1 MAAVSAI
8 ANLVNWVDARKH
20 RLAKVNFLKMK
31 TQMDTNKSLVF
42 ICIHLFLSGFNTW
55 ELND

>member
-8 ANLVNWVDARKH
+8 ANLVDWVDARKH

-31 TQMDTNKSLVF
+31 TQIDTDKSLVF
-42 ICIHLFLSGFNTW
+42 ICIHL
-55 ELND
+55 

>member
-8 ANLVNWVDARKH
+8 ANIVDWVDARKH

-31 TQMDTNKSLVF
+31 TQMDTDKY
-42 ICIHLFLSGFNTW
+42 
-55 ELND
+55 